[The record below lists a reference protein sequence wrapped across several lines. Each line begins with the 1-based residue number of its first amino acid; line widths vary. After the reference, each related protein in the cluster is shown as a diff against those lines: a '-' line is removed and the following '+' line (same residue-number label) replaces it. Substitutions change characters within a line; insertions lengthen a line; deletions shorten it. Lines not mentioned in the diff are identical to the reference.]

1 VRRLLIAVPVLLGVT
16 IVTFAFVNLAPG
28 DPVTA
33 LLDPEQMATLGPGW
47 VQQQKAALGLDRPV
61 PVRYVLWLRELAH
74 GNLGYSYVDRRP
86 VLVKLDE
93 RIGATLELM
102 GTAFLVGLLV
112 SLPLGI
118 VAAVKQYSWLDY
130 LSNVVGMAMVSI
142 PGFFVGLAC
151 IYLFAVVWRIV
162 PTAGMA
168 TIGAPASLV
177 DRLHHLVLPALV
189 LGLASAAPLIRYT
202 RSSLLEVIH
211 QDFVRT
217 ARAKGLPERA
227 AILRHALRNA
237 LIPLITVVALQIPGL
252 VGGSVII
259 EQIFA
264 WPGIGSLAIAAI
276 FGRDYPTIMAINL
289 LGAVAV
295 VLSSLIAD
303 LLYAL
308 ADPRVR
314 YG

>member
-1 VRRLLIAVPVLLGVT
+1 
-16 IVTFAFVNLAPG
+16 
-28 DPVTA
+28 
-33 LLDPEQMATLGPGW
+33 
-47 VQQQKAALGLDRPV
+47 
-61 PVRYVLWLRELAH
+61 
-74 GNLGYSYVDRRP
+74 
-86 VLVKLDE
+86 
-93 RIGATLELM
+93 M

-130 LSNVVGMAMVSI
+130 LSNVLGMAMVSI
-142 PGFFVGLAC
+142 PGFFIGLAC

-168 TIGAPASLV
+168 TIGAPSSLL
-177 DRLHHLVLPALV
+177 DRFHHLILPALV

-202 RSSLLEVIH
+202 RSSMLEVIH
-211 QDFVRT
+211 LDFIRT
-217 ARAKGLPERA
+217 ARAKGLPERV

-237 LIPLITVVALQIPGL
+237 LIPVITVVALQIPGL

-289 LGAVAV
+289 LGAIAV

-303 LLYAL
+303 VLYAL
-308 ADPRVR
+308 SDPRVR

>member
-1 VRRLLIAVPVLLGVT
+1 
-16 IVTFAFVNLAPG
+16 
-28 DPVTA
+28 
-33 LLDPEQMATLGPGW
+33 
-47 VQQQKAALGLDRPV
+47 
-61 PVRYVLWLRELAH
+61 
-74 GNLGYSYVDRRP
+74 

-93 RIGATLELM
+93 RIGETLELM
-102 GTAFLVGLLV
+102 GAAFLIGLLV

-168 TIGAPASLV
+168 AIGAPSSLV